1 MGSNLFLQSTN
12 IVRDLGRDINYITT
26 DNSRWVYRE
35 LVQGFAVGVHSFNIV
50 GSYGTGKSSFLWALE
65 QHLNKKHEF
74 FPNEFPIF
82 EHLDGFEF
90 FPLIGDYASLM
101 EAFAERL
108 GINDDAVT
116 SKEILRKFDEYY
128 ARLKRE
134 GKGVLV
140 VIDEFGKFL
149 EYASQNNPEKELYF
163 IQLFAEY
170 VNDPSKDILFITAL
184 HQNFNAYAV
193 ELSKHQQYEWDKVKG
208 RLKEITFNEPVEQL
222 LYLASERLQQLDLNR
237 PVEQQEELY
246 QVILQSKCI
255 QHTSLINRD
264 FVDSLLPFD
273 LLSAMV
279 LTRALQEYGQN
290 ERSLFSFIES
300 NDYLSIRDFDRTKS
314 PYYTLASVYDYLLHD
329 YYSYLTTRYNPHYNQ
344 WVDIREA
351 IERAEGILTEN
362 VEGAIRMIKS
372 IGLLNLF
379 ASGSGIIDFDFVKS
393 YARYALHIEKPEEI
407 ITALENNKIIL
418 YAGYARKYR
427 VFKGTDVDI
436 SVEIQEAEVPS
447 KVDVVSY
454 LHEYFNLYP
463 LQAKEYFYR
472 KGTPRFFLFK
482 LTDSPWVDMQEIE
495 GDGIINLIFSDTL
508 TEQELQEASKA
519 CREAVLFCYYKNTKA
534 IRELL
539 TLILKIEVARGKFYN
554 DKVAVKEFDDQIFHY
569 KQELNSC
576 VKDSLFRGD
585 LNLLWYYRGEKIV
598 LQGHKALNRQ
608 LTLIAEDVYPDT
620 PVFKNESVN
629 KSRLS
634 SQLSLARK
642 VFLKML
648 VNNPGLPDLGIEKF
662 PPEKS
667 IYRSL
672 LANTGIHREESGH
685 FRFSAPSEESA
696 FQGLWKYCLGF
707 IDYTK
712 SQRTKITVLIEQ
724 LKRRPW
730 GMKQGFIDIWV
741 PVFLYLNRDQFALF
755 DEYGYIAKIDA
766 EILDLIS
773 KRPANFEIKGFDISG
788 ARLELFNCYRAL
800 RDLEETDKADSTTF
814 IELIRPYLAIYRNLN
829 AYAKKTNR
837 ISKKAKNLR
846 EAIAKSTE
854 PEKTFFEDVPEALG
868 YSIDELVKHPEQVDP
883 YLEELDGCI
892 VEIQG
897 SYDELM
903 NRVENFV
910 LDEIVGEKLEYREY
924 SVKIRERYK
933 NLKEYLLQPKQKRFY
948 IQIKLDL
955 SDRNAWFEGF
965 ARVLMGQALNEMA
978 DQDEARFYEL
988 LRDAFHELDE
998 LNTLSHEDIDP
1009 DKEEVFSVEI
1019 STFQTGTQKK
1029 TLRLMNNSLNSE
1041 IEKEIKDKL
1050 SCDDHNLR
1058 IALLVKLLQ
1067 EELKNG

>member
-12 IVRDLGRDINYITT
+12 IVRDLDREINYITT

-35 LVQGFAVGVHSFNIV
+35 MVQNYAVGVHSFNIV

-65 QHLNKKHEF
+65 QHLNGKHDF
-74 FPNEFPIF
+74 FSNEFPIF
-82 EHLDGFEF
+82 GYLEGFEF

-101 EAFAERL
+101 EAFADKL
-108 GINDDAVT
+108 GINDENIT
-116 SKEILRKFDEYY
+116 SKEILRMLDKHYIQ
-128 ARLKRE
+128 LKE
-134 GKGVLV
+134 VNKGMLV
-140 VIDEFGKFL
+140 VVDEFGKFL

-170 VNDPSKDILFITAL
+170 VNDPSKDILFVTAL

-222 LYLASERLQQLDLNR
+222 LYLASERLQQLELNR
-237 PVEQQEELY
+237 EVEHFDELFR
-246 QVILQSKCI
+246 VIVESKCI
-255 QHTSLINRD
+255 QHTQLVNPEFAR
-264 FVDSLLPFD
+264 SLLPFD

-279 LTRALQEYGQN
+279 LTKALQEYGQN

-300 NDYLSIRDFDRTKS
+300 NDYLSIRDFDRGKS
-314 PYYTLASVYDYLLHD
+314 PYYTLGSVYDYLLHD
-329 YYSYLTTRYNPHYNQ
+329 YYSYLTTRYNPHFNQ
-344 WVDIREA
+344 WLDIRDA

-362 VEGAIRMIKS
+362 VEGAVRIIKA

-379 ASGSGIIDFDFVKS
+379 VPGSATIDFDFVKS
-393 YARYALHIEKPEEI
+393 YARYALNIGQPEEI
-407 ITALENNKIIL
+407 ITALENHKIIL

-427 VFKGTDVDI
+427 IFKGTDVDI
-436 SVEIQEAEVPS
+436 AAAIRDAEVPA

-454 LHEYFNLYP
+454 LNEYFDLYP
-463 LQAKEYFYR
+463 LQAKEYFYE
-472 KGTPRFFLFK
+472 KGTSRFFVFK
-482 LTDSPWVDMQEIE
+482 LTDAPWQDMQEME

-508 TEQELQEASKA
+508 TEAELQKVSADCK
-519 CREAVLFCYYKNTKA
+519 EAVLFCYYKNTKT

-539 TLILKIEVARGKFYN
+539 TLILKIEVAKGTYFN
-554 DKVAVKEFDDQIFHY
+554 DKVAVKEFEEQIFHY
-569 KQELNSC
+569 KQELNSY
-576 VKDSLFRGD
+576 VKDSLFRD
-585 LNLLWYYRGEKIV
+585 DPNLLWYYQGERV
-598 LQGHKALNRQ
+598 ALDGHKALNR
-608 LTLIAEDVYPDT
+608 LLSRIAVEVYPDT
-620 PVFKNESVN
+620 PVFRNESVN

-634 SQLSLARK
+634 SQMSLARK
-642 VFLKML
+642 VFLKMM
-648 VNNPGLPDLGIEKF
+648 VNNPGIADFGIEKF

-672 LANTGIHREESGH
+672 MSKPGIHIAEDGRY
-685 FRFSAPSEESA
+685 RFSASTEPT
-696 FQGLWKYCLGF
+696 FRGLWDYCLEF
-707 IDYTK
+707 IDYSK

-730 GMKQGFIDIWV
+730 GMKQGFIDLWI
-741 PVFLYLNRDQFALF
+741 PVFLYLNRDRFALF
-755 DEYGYIAKIDA
+755 DEYGYIARIDA

-773 KRPANFEIKGFDISG
+773 KRPSNFEIKGFDISG

-800 RDLEETDKADSTTF
+800 RDLDETDRADSGTF

-829 AYAKKTNR
+829 VYAKKTSR
-837 ISKKAKNLR
+837 ISKKAKALR

-854 PEKTFFEDVPEALG
+854 PEKTFFEDIPEALG
-868 YSIDELVKHPEQVDP
+868 YTIDGLVKHPEQVDP

-910 LDEIVGEKLEYREY
+910 LDEVVGEKLEYEVYRK
-924 SVKIRERYK
+924 KIQERYK
-933 NLKEYLLQPKQKRFY
+933 NLKEHLLQPKQKRFY
-948 IQIKLDL
+948 IQVKLDL

-965 ARVLMGQALNEMA
+965 ARVLMGHALNEMA

-988 LRDAFHELDE
+988 LKDAFHELDE
-998 LNTLSHEDIDP
+998 LNTLSREDIDP
-1009 DKEEVFSVEI
+1009 DKEEVFSVEV
-1019 STFQTGTQKK
+1019 SAFRTGTQKK
-1029 TLRLMNNSLNSE
+1029 TLRLMNNCLNSE
-1041 IEKEIKDKL
+1041 MEEEIKRRLPGNDR
-1050 SCDDHNLR
+1050 NLR

>member
-12 IVRDLGRDINYITT
+12 IVRDLGREMNYITT

-35 LVQGFAVGVHSFNIV
+35 MVQNYAVGVHSFNIV

-65 QHLNKKHEF
+65 RHLNRKHNF
-74 FPNEFPIF
+74 FSNEFSIF

-90 FPLIGDYASLM
+90 FPLVGDYASLM
-101 EAFAERL
+101 EAFADKL
-108 GINDDAVT
+108 GINSENIT
-116 SKEILRKFDEYY
+116 SKGILRALDEQY
-128 ARLKRE
+128 ARLKE
-134 GKGVLV
+134 ANKGLLV
-140 VIDEFGKFL
+140 VVDEFGKFL

-170 VNDPSKDILFITAL
+170 VNDPSKDILFVTAL

-222 LYLASERLQQLDLNR
+222 LYLASERLQQLELNR
-237 PVEQQEELY
+237 EVEHFDELFR
-246 QVILQSKCI
+246 VIVESKCI
-255 QHTSLINRD
+255 QHTQLVNPGFAR
-264 FVDSLLPFD
+264 SLLPFD

-279 LTRALQEYGQN
+279 LTKALQEYGQN

-300 NDYLSIRDFDRTKS
+300 NDYLSIRDFDAGKS
-314 PYYTLASVYDYLLHD
+314 PYYTLSSVYDYLLHD
-329 YYSYLTTRYNPHYNQ
+329 YYSYLTTRHNPHFNQ
-344 WVDIREA
+344 WLDIRDA

-362 VEGAIRMIKS
+362 VEGAVRIIKA

-379 ASGSGIIDFDFVKS
+379 VSGSATIDFDFVKS
-393 YARYALHIEKPEEI
+393 YARYALNIEQPEEI
-407 ITALENNKIIL
+407 ITALENHKIIL

-427 VFKGTDVDI
+427 IFKGTDIDI
-436 SVEIQEAEVPS
+436 PAAIREAEVPA

-454 LHEYFNLYP
+454 LNEYFDLYP
-463 LQAKEYFYR
+463 LQAKEYFYE
-472 KGTPRFFLFK
+472 KGTSRFFVFK
-482 LTDSPWVDMQEIE
+482 LTDSPWQDMQEME
-495 GDGIINLIFSDTL
+495 GDGVINLIFSDTL
-508 TEQELQEASKA
+508 TEAELQKVSAD

-539 TLILKIEVARGKFYN
+539 TLILKIEVARKTFFK
-554 DKVAVKEFDDQIFHY
+554 DKVAAKEFEEQIFHY
-569 KQELNSC
+569 KQELNSY
-576 VKDSLFRGD
+576 VKDSLFRND
-585 LNLLWYYRGEKIV
+585 PNLLWYYQGERVV
-598 LQGHKALNRQ
+598 LEGHKALNR
-608 LTLIAEDVYPDT
+608 LLSRIAVEVYPDT

-634 SQLSLARK
+634 SQMSLARK
-642 VFLKML
+642 VFLKMM
-648 VNNPGLPDLGIEKF
+648 VNNPGRSDFGIEKF

-672 LANTGIHREESGH
+672 LSKPGIHIAEDGRY
-685 FRFSAPSEESA
+685 RFSAPTEPT
-696 FQGLWKYCLGF
+696 FRGLWDYCLEF
-707 IDYTK
+707 IDYSK

-730 GMKQGFIDIWV
+730 GMKQGFIDLWI
-741 PVFLYLNRDQFALF
+741 PVFLYLNRDRFALF

-773 KRPANFEIKGFDISG
+773 KRPSNFEIKGFDISG
-788 ARLELFNCYRAL
+788 VRLELFNCYRAL
-800 RDLEETDKADSTTF
+800 RDLDETDRADSTTF
-814 IELIRPYLAIYRNLN
+814 IELIRPYLAIYRSLN
-829 AYAKKTNR
+829 TYARRTNR
-837 ISKKAKNLR
+837 ISKKAKGLR

-854 PEKTFFEDVPEALG
+854 PEKTFFEDIPEALG
-868 YSIDELVKHPEQVDP
+868 YTVDELVKHPEQVDP
-883 YLEELDGCI
+883 YLEELDSCI

-903 NRVENFV
+903 NRVESFV
-910 LDEIVGEKLEYREY
+910 LNEIVGEKLEYGEY
-924 SVKIRERYK
+924 RRKIQERYK
-933 NLKEYLLQPKQKRFY
+933 NLKEHLLQPKQKRFY

-955 SDRNAWFEGF
+955 SERNAWFEGF
-965 ARVLMGQALNEMA
+965 ARVLLGHALNEMA
-978 DQDEARFYEL
+978 DEDEAKFYEL
-988 LRDAFHELDE
+988 LKDAFHELDE
-998 LNTLSHEDIDP
+998 LNTLSREDINP
-1009 DKEEVFSVEI
+1009 DKEEVFSVEV
-1019 STFQTGTQKK
+1019 STFRTGTQKK

-1041 IEKEIKDKL
+1041 MEEEIKRRLPGGDR
-1050 SCDDHNLR
+1050 NLR

>member
-12 IVRDLGRDINYITT
+12 IVRDLDREINYITT

-35 LVQGFAVGVHSFNIV
+35 MVQNYAVGVHSFNIV

-65 QHLNKKHEF
+65 QHLNGKHDF
-74 FPNEFPIF
+74 FSNEFPIF
-82 EHLDGFEF
+82 GHLEGFEF

-101 EAFAERL
+101 EAFADKL
-108 GINDDAVT
+108 GINDENIT
-116 SKEILRKFDEYY
+116 SKEILRMLDKHYIQ
-128 ARLKRE
+128 LKE
-134 GKGVLV
+134 VNKGMLV
-140 VIDEFGKFL
+140 VVDEFGKFL

-170 VNDPSKDILFITAL
+170 VNDPSKDILFVTAL

-222 LYLASERLQQLDLNR
+222 LYLASERLQQLELNR
-237 PVEQQEELY
+237 EVEHFDELFR
-246 QVILQSKCI
+246 VIVESKCI
-255 QHTSLINRD
+255 QHTQLVNPEFAR
-264 FVDSLLPFD
+264 SLLPFD

-300 NDYLSIRDFDRTKS
+300 NDYLSIRDFDRGKS
-314 PYYTLASVYDYLLHD
+314 PYYTLGSVYDYLLHD
-329 YYSYLTTRYNPHYNQ
+329 YYSYLTTRYNPHFNQ
-344 WVDIREA
+344 WLDIRDA

-362 VEGAIRMIKS
+362 VEGAVRIIKA

-379 ASGSGIIDFDFVKS
+379 VPGSATIDFDFVKS
-393 YARYALHIEKPEEI
+393 YARYALNIGQPEEI
-407 ITALENNKIIL
+407 ITALENHKIIL

-427 VFKGTDVDI
+427 IFKGTDVDI
-436 SVEIQEAEVPS
+436 AAAIRDAEVPA

-454 LHEYFNLYP
+454 LNEYFDLYP
-463 LQAKEYFYR
+463 LQAKEYFYE
-472 KGTPRFFLFK
+472 KGTSRFFVFK
-482 LTDSPWVDMQEIE
+482 LTDAPWQDMQEME

-508 TEQELQEASKA
+508 TEAELQKVSADCK
-519 CREAVLFCYYKNTKA
+519 EAVLFCYYKNTKT

-539 TLILKIEVARGKFYN
+539 TLILKIEVAKGTYFN
-554 DKVAVKEFDDQIFHY
+554 DKVAVKEFEEQIFHY
-569 KQELNSC
+569 KQELNSY
-576 VKDSLFRGD
+576 VKDSLFRD
-585 LNLLWYYRGEKIV
+585 DPNLLWYYQGERV
-598 LQGHKALNRQ
+598 ALDGHKALNR
-608 LTLIAEDVYPDT
+608 LLSRIAVEVYPDT
-620 PVFKNESVN
+620 PVFRNESVN

-634 SQLSLARK
+634 SQMSLARK
-642 VFLKML
+642 VFLKMM
-648 VNNPGLPDLGIEKF
+648 VNNPGIADFGIEKF

-672 LANTGIHREESGH
+672 MSKPGIHIAEDGRY
-685 FRFSAPSEESA
+685 RFSASTEPT
-696 FQGLWKYCLGF
+696 FRGLWDYCLEF
-707 IDYTK
+707 IDYSK

-730 GMKQGFIDIWV
+730 GMKQGFIDLWI
-741 PVFLYLNRDQFALF
+741 PVFLYLNRDRFALF
-755 DEYGYIAKIDA
+755 DEYGYIARIDA

-773 KRPANFEIKGFDISG
+773 KRPSNFEIKGFDISG

-800 RDLEETDKADSTTF
+800 RDLDETDRADSGTF

-829 AYAKKTNR
+829 VYAKKTSR
-837 ISKKAKNLR
+837 ISKKAKALR

-854 PEKTFFEDVPEALG
+854 PEKTFFEDIPEALG
-868 YSIDELVKHPEQVDP
+868 YTIDSLVKHPEQVDP

-910 LDEIVGEKLEYREY
+910 LDEVVGEKLEYEVYRK
-924 SVKIRERYK
+924 KIQERYK
-933 NLKEYLLQPKQKRFY
+933 NLKEHLLQPKQKRFY
-948 IQIKLDL
+948 IQVKLDL

-965 ARVLMGQALNEMA
+965 ARVLMGHALNEMA

-988 LRDAFHELDE
+988 LKDAFHELDE
-998 LNTLSHEDIDP
+998 LNTLSREDIDP
-1009 DKEEVFSVEI
+1009 DKEEVFSVEV
-1019 STFQTGTQKK
+1019 SAFRTGTQKK
-1029 TLRLMNNSLNSE
+1029 TLRLMNNCLNSE
-1041 IEKEIKDKL
+1041 MEEEIKRRLPGNDR
-1050 SCDDHNLR
+1050 NLR

>member
-12 IVRDLGRDINYITT
+12 IVRDLDREINYITT

-35 LVQGFAVGVHSFNIV
+35 MVQNYAVGVHSFNIV

-65 QHLNKKHEF
+65 QHLNGKHDF
-74 FPNEFPIF
+74 FSNEFPIF
-82 EHLDGFEF
+82 GHLEGFEF

-101 EAFAERL
+101 EAFADKL
-108 GINDDAVT
+108 GINDENIT
-116 SKEILRKFDEYY
+116 SKEILRMLDKHYIQ
-128 ARLKRE
+128 LKE
-134 GKGVLV
+134 VNKGMLV
-140 VIDEFGKFL
+140 VVDEFGKFL

-170 VNDPSKDILFITAL
+170 VNDPSKGILFVTAL

-222 LYLASERLQQLDLNR
+222 LYLASERLQQLELNR
-237 PVEQQEELY
+237 EVEHFDELFR
-246 QVILQSKCI
+246 VIVESKCI
-255 QHTSLINRD
+255 QHTQLVNPEFAR
-264 FVDSLLPFD
+264 SLLPFD

-279 LTRALQEYGQN
+279 LTKALQEYGQN

-300 NDYLSIRDFDRTKS
+300 NDYLSIRDFDRGKS
-314 PYYTLASVYDYLLHD
+314 PYYTLGSVYDYLLHD
-329 YYSYLTTRYNPHYNQ
+329 YYSYLTTRYNPHFNQ
-344 WVDIREA
+344 WLDIRDA

-362 VEGAIRMIKS
+362 VEGAVRIIKA

-379 ASGSGIIDFDFVKS
+379 VPGSATIDFDFVKS
-393 YARYALHIEKPEEI
+393 YARYALNIGQPEEI
-407 ITALENNKIIL
+407 ITALENHKIIL

-427 VFKGTDVDI
+427 IFKGTDVDI
-436 SVEIQEAEVPS
+436 AAAIRDAEVPA

-454 LHEYFNLYP
+454 LNEYFDLYP
-463 LQAKEYFYR
+463 LQAKEYFYE
-472 KGTPRFFLFK
+472 KGTSRFFVFK
-482 LTDSPWVDMQEIE
+482 LTDAPWQDMQEME

-508 TEQELQEASKA
+508 TEAELQKVSADCK
-519 CREAVLFCYYKNTKA
+519 EAVLFCYYKNTKT

-539 TLILKIEVARGKFYN
+539 TLILKIEVAKGTYFN
-554 DKVAVKEFDDQIFHY
+554 DKVAVKEFEEQIFHY
-569 KQELNSC
+569 KQELNSY
-576 VKDSLFRGD
+576 VKDSLFRD
-585 LNLLWYYRGEKIV
+585 DPNLLWYYQGERV
-598 LQGHKALNRQ
+598 ALDGHKALNR
-608 LTLIAEDVYPDT
+608 LLSRIAVEVYPDT
-620 PVFKNESVN
+620 PVFRNESVN

-634 SQLSLARK
+634 SQMSLARK
-642 VFLKML
+642 VFLKMM
-648 VNNPGLPDLGIEKF
+648 VNNPGIADFGIEKF

-672 LANTGIHREESGH
+672 MSKPGIHIAEDGRY
-685 FRFSAPSEESA
+685 RFSASTEPT
-696 FQGLWKYCLGF
+696 FRGLWDYCLEF
-707 IDYTK
+707 IDYSK

-730 GMKQGFIDIWV
+730 GMKQGFIDLWI
-741 PVFLYLNRDQFALF
+741 PVFLYLNRDRFALF
-755 DEYGYIAKIDA
+755 DEYGYIARIDA

-773 KRPANFEIKGFDISG
+773 KRPSNFEIKGFDISG

-800 RDLEETDKADSTTF
+800 RDLDETDRADSGTF

-829 AYAKKTNR
+829 VYAKKTSR
-837 ISKKAKNLR
+837 ISKKAKALR

-854 PEKTFFEDVPEALG
+854 PEKTFFEDIPEALG
-868 YSIDELVKHPEQVDP
+868 YTIDGLVKHPEQVDP

-910 LDEIVGEKLEYREY
+910 LDEVVGEKLEYEVYRK
-924 SVKIRERYK
+924 KIQERYK
-933 NLKEYLLQPKQKRFY
+933 NLKEHLLQPKQKRFY
-948 IQIKLDL
+948 IQVKLDL

-965 ARVLMGQALNEMA
+965 ARVLMGHALNEMA

-988 LRDAFHELDE
+988 LKDAFHELDE
-998 LNTLSHEDIDP
+998 LNTLSREDIDP
-1009 DKEEVFSVEI
+1009 DKEEVFSVEV
-1019 STFQTGTQKK
+1019 SAFRTGTQKK
-1029 TLRLMNNSLNSE
+1029 TLRLMNNCLNSE
-1041 IEKEIKDKL
+1041 MEEEIKRRLPGNDR
-1050 SCDDHNLR
+1050 NLR

>member
-12 IVRDLGRDINYITT
+12 IVRDLDREINYITT

-35 LVQGFAVGVHSFNIV
+35 MVQNYAAGVHSFNIV

-65 QHLNKKHEF
+65 QHLNGKHDF
-74 FPNEFPIF
+74 FSNEFPIF
-82 EHLDGFEF
+82 GHLDGFEF

-101 EAFAERL
+101 EAFADKL
-108 GINDDAVT
+108 GINDENIT
-116 SKEILRKFDEYY
+116 SKEILRMLDKHYTQ
-128 ARLKRE
+128 LKE
-134 GKGVLV
+134 ANKGMLV
-140 VIDEFGKFL
+140 VVDEFGKFL

-170 VNDPSKDILFITAL
+170 VNDPSKDILFVTAL

-193 ELSKHQQYEWDKVKG
+193 ELSKHQQYEWNKVKG

-222 LYLASERLQQLDLNR
+222 LYLASERLQQLELNKE
-237 PVEQQEELY
+237 VEHFDELFR
-246 QVILQSKCI
+246 VIVESKCI
-255 QHTSLINRD
+255 QHTQLVNPEFAR
-264 FVDSLLPFD
+264 SLLPFD

-279 LTRALQEYGQN
+279 LTKALQEYGQN

-300 NDYLSIRDFDRTKS
+300 NDYLSIRDFDRGKS
-314 PYYTLASVYDYLLHD
+314 PYYTLGSVYDYLLHD
-329 YYSYLTTRYNPHYNQ
+329 YYSYLTTRHNPHFNQ
-344 WVDIREA
+344 WLDIRDA

-362 VEGAIRMIKS
+362 VEGAVRIIKA

-379 ASGSGIIDFDFVKS
+379 VPGSATIDFDFVKS
-393 YARYALHIEKPEEI
+393 YARYALNIGQPEEI
-407 ITALENNKIIL
+407 ITALENHKIIL

-427 VFKGTDVDI
+427 IFKGTDVDI
-436 SVEIQEAEVPS
+436 AAAIRDAEVPA

-454 LHEYFNLYP
+454 LNEYFDLYP
-463 LQAKEYFYR
+463 LQAKEYFYE
-472 KGTPRFFLFK
+472 KGTSRFFVFK
-482 LTDSPWVDMQEIE
+482 LTDAPWIDMQEIE

-508 TEQELQEASKA
+508 TEAELQKVSADCK
-519 CREAVLFCYYKNTKA
+519 EAVLFCYYKNTKT

-539 TLILKIEVARGKFYN
+539 TLILKIEVAKGTYFN
-554 DKVAVKEFDDQIFHY
+554 DKVAVKEFEEQIFYY
-569 KQELNSC
+569 KQELNSY
-576 VKDSLFRGD
+576 VKDSLFRND
-585 LNLLWYYRGEKIV
+585 PNLLWYYRGERVV
-598 LQGHKALNRQ
+598 LDGHKALNR
-608 LTLIAEDVYPDT
+608 LLSRIAVEVYPDT
-620 PVFKNESVN
+620 PVFRNESVN

-634 SQLSLARK
+634 SQMSLARK
-642 VFLKML
+642 VFLKMM
-648 VNNPGLPDLGIEKF
+648 VNNPGIADFGIEKF

-672 LANTGIHREESGH
+672 MSKPGIHIAEAGRY
-685 FRFSAPSEESA
+685 RFSAPTEPT
-696 FQGLWKYCLGF
+696 FLGLWEYGLEF
-707 IDYTK
+707 IDYSK

-730 GMKQGFIDIWV
+730 GMKQGFIDLWI
-741 PVFLYLNRDQFALF
+741 PVFLYLNRDRFALF
-755 DEYGYIAKIDA
+755 DEYGYIARIDA

-773 KRPANFEIKGFDISG
+773 KRPSNFEIKGFDISG

-800 RDLEETDKADSTTF
+800 RDLDETDRADSGTF

-829 AYAKKTNR
+829 VYAKKTNR
-837 ISKKAKNLR
+837 ISKKAKALR

-854 PEKTFFEDVPEALG
+854 PEKTFFEDIPEALG
-868 YSIDELVKHPEQVDP
+868 YTIDGLVKHPEQVDP

-910 LDEIVGEKLEYREY
+910 LDEVVGEKLEYEVYRK
-924 SVKIRERYK
+924 KIQERYR
-933 NLKEYLLQPKQKRFY
+933 NLKEHLLQPKQKRFY
-948 IQIKLDL
+948 IQVRLDL

-965 ARVLMGQALNEMA
+965 ARVLMGHALNEMA

-988 LRDAFHELDE
+988 LKDAFHELDE
-998 LNTLSHEDIDP
+998 LNTLSREDIDP
-1009 DKEEVFSVEI
+1009 DKEEVFSVEV
-1019 STFQTGTQKK
+1019 SAFRTGTQKK

-1041 IEKEIKDKL
+1041 IEEEIKRRLPGNDR
-1050 SCDDHNLR
+1050 NLR

>member
-12 IVRDLGRDINYITT
+12 IVRDLDREINYITT

-35 LVQGFAVGVHSFNIV
+35 MVQNYVVGVHSFNIV

-65 QHLNKKHEF
+65 QHLNGKHDF
-74 FPNEFPIF
+74 FSNEFPIF
-82 EHLDGFEF
+82 GHLDGFEF
-90 FPLIGDYASLM
+90 FPLVGDYASLM
-101 EAFAERL
+101 EAFADKL
-108 GINDDAVT
+108 GINDENIT
-116 SKEILRKFDEYY
+116 SKEILRMLDKHYIQ
-128 ARLKRE
+128 LKE
-134 GKGVLV
+134 VNKGMLV
-140 VIDEFGKFL
+140 VVDEFGKFL

-170 VNDPSKDILFITAL
+170 VNDPSKDILFVTAL

-193 ELSKHQQYEWDKVKG
+193 KLSKHQQYEWDKVKG

-222 LYLASERLQQLDLNR
+222 LYLASERLQQLELNR
-237 PVEQQEELY
+237 EVEHFDELFR
-246 QVILQSKCI
+246 VIVESKCI
-255 QHTSLINRD
+255 QHTQLVNPEFAR
-264 FVDSLLPFD
+264 SLLPFD

-279 LTRALQEYGQN
+279 LTKALQEYGQN

-300 NDYLSIRDFDRTKS
+300 NDYLSIRDFDRGKS
-314 PYYTLASVYDYLLHD
+314 PYYTLGSVYDYLLHD
-329 YYSYLTTRYNPHYNQ
+329 YYSYLTTRYNPHFNQ
-344 WVDIREA
+344 WLDIRDA

-362 VEGAIRMIKS
+362 VEGAVRIIKA

-379 ASGSGIIDFDFVKS
+379 VPGSATIDFDFVKS
-393 YARYALHIEKPEEI
+393 YARYALNIGQPEEI
-407 ITALENNKIIL
+407 ITALENHKIIL

-427 VFKGTDVDI
+427 IFKGTDVDI
-436 SVEIQEAEVPS
+436 AAAIRDAEVPA

-454 LHEYFNLYP
+454 LNEYFDLYP
-463 LQAKEYFYR
+463 LQAKEYFYE
-472 KGTPRFFLFK
+472 KGTSRFFVFK
-482 LTDSPWVDMQEIE
+482 LTDAPWVDMQEME

-508 TEQELQEASKA
+508 TEAELQKVSADCK
-519 CREAVLFCYYKNTKA
+519 EAVLFCYYKNTKT

-539 TLILKIEVARGKFYN
+539 TLILKIEVAKGTYFN
-554 DKVAVKEFDDQIFHY
+554 DKVAVKEFEEQIFHY
-569 KQELNSC
+569 KQELNSY
-576 VKDSLFRGD
+576 VKDSLFRD
-585 LNLLWYYRGEKIV
+585 DPNLRWYYQGERVV
-598 LQGHKALNRQ
+598 LDGHKALNR
-608 LTLIAEDVYPDT
+608 LLSRIAVEVYPDT
-620 PVFKNESVN
+620 PVFRNESVN

-634 SQLSLARK
+634 SQMSLARK
-642 VFLKML
+642 VFLKMM
-648 VNNPGLPDLGIEKF
+648 VNNPGIADFGIEKF

-672 LANTGIHREESGH
+672 MSKPGIHIAEDGRY
-685 FRFSAPSEESA
+685 RFSAPTEPT
-696 FQGLWKYCLGF
+696 FRGLWDYCLGF
-707 IDYTK
+707 IDYSK

-730 GMKQGFIDIWV
+730 GMKQGFIDLWI
-741 PVFLYLNRDQFALF
+741 PVFLYLNRDRFALF
-755 DEYGYIAKIDA
+755 DEYGYIARIDA

-773 KRPANFEIKGFDISG
+773 KRPSNFEIKGFDISG

-800 RDLEETDKADSTTF
+800 RDLDETDRADSGTF

-829 AYAKKTNR
+829 VYAKKTNR
-837 ISKKAKNLR
+837 ISKKAKALR

-854 PEKTFFEDVPEALG
+854 PEKTFFEDIPEALG
-868 YSIDELVKHPEQVDP
+868 YTIDGLVKHPEQVDP

-910 LDEIVGEKLEYREY
+910 LDEVVGEKLEYEVYRK
-924 SVKIRERYK
+924 KIQERYR
-933 NLKEYLLQPKQKRFY
+933 NLKEHLLQPKQKRFY
-948 IQIKLDL
+948 IQVKLDL

-965 ARVLMGQALNEMA
+965 ARVLMGHALNEMA

-988 LRDAFHELDE
+988 LKDAFHELDE
-998 LNTLSHEDIDP
+998 LNTLSREDIDP
-1009 DKEEVFSVEI
+1009 DKEEVFSVEV
-1019 STFQTGTQKK
+1019 SAFRTGTQKK
-1029 TLRLMNNSLNSE
+1029 TLRLMNNCLNSE
-1041 IEKEIKDKL
+1041 MEEEIKRRLPGNDR
-1050 SCDDHNLR
+1050 NLR

>member
-12 IVRDLGRDINYITT
+12 IVRDLDREINYITT

-35 LVQGFAVGVHSFNIV
+35 MVQNYAAGVHSFNIV

-65 QHLNKKHEF
+65 QHLNGKHDF
-74 FPNEFPIF
+74 FSNEFPIF
-82 EHLDGFEF
+82 GHLDGFEF

-101 EAFAERL
+101 EAFADKL
-108 GINDDAVT
+108 GINDENIT
-116 SKEILRKFDEYY
+116 SKEILRMLDKHYTQ
-128 ARLKRE
+128 LKE
-134 GKGVLV
+134 ANKGMLV
-140 VIDEFGKFL
+140 VVDEFGKFL

-170 VNDPSKDILFITAL
+170 VNDPSKDILFVTAL

-222 LYLASERLQQLDLNR
+222 LYLASERLQQLELNKE
-237 PVEQQEELY
+237 VEHFDELFR
-246 QVILQSKCI
+246 VIVESKCI
-255 QHTSLINRD
+255 QHTQLVNPEFAR
-264 FVDSLLPFD
+264 SLLPFD

-279 LTRALQEYGQN
+279 LTKALQEYGQN

-300 NDYLSIRDFDRTKS
+300 NDYLSIRDFDRGKS
-314 PYYTLASVYDYLLHD
+314 PYYTLGSVYDYLLHD
-329 YYSYLTTRYNPHYNQ
+329 YYSYLTTRHNPHFNQ
-344 WVDIREA
+344 WLDIRDA

-362 VEGAIRMIKS
+362 VEGAVRIIKA

-379 ASGSGIIDFDFVKS
+379 VPGSATIDFDFVKS
-393 YARYALHIEKPEEI
+393 YARYALNIGQPEEI
-407 ITALENNKIIL
+407 ITALENHKIIL

-427 VFKGTDVDI
+427 IFKGTDVDI
-436 SVEIQEAEVPS
+436 AAAIRDAEVPA

-454 LHEYFNLYP
+454 LNEYFDLYP
-463 LQAKEYFYR
+463 LQAKEYFYE
-472 KGTPRFFLFK
+472 KGTSRFFVFK
-482 LTDSPWVDMQEIE
+482 LTDAPWIDMQEIE

-508 TEQELQEASKA
+508 TEAELQKVSADCK
-519 CREAVLFCYYKNTKA
+519 EAVLFCYYKNTKT

-539 TLILKIEVARGKFYN
+539 TLILKIEVAKGAYFN
-554 DKVAVKEFDDQIFHY
+554 DKVAVKEFEEQIFYY
-569 KQELNSC
+569 KQELNSY
-576 VKDSLFRGD
+576 VKDSLFRND
-585 LNLLWYYRGEKIV
+585 PNLLWYYRGERVV
-598 LQGHKALNRQ
+598 LDGHKALNR
-608 LTLIAEDVYPDT
+608 LLSRIAVEVYPDT
-620 PVFKNESVN
+620 PVFRNESVN

-634 SQLSLARK
+634 SQMSLARK
-642 VFLKML
+642 VFLKMM
-648 VNNPGLPDLGIEKF
+648 VNNPGIADFGIEKF

-672 LANTGIHREESGH
+672 MSKPGIHIAEAGRY
-685 FRFSAPSEESA
+685 RFSAPTEPT
-696 FQGLWKYCLGF
+696 FWGLWEYGLEF
-707 IDYTK
+707 IDYSK
-712 SQRTKITVLIEQ
+712 LQRTKITVLIEQ

-730 GMKQGFIDIWV
+730 GMKQGFIDLWI
-741 PVFLYLNRDQFALF
+741 PVFLYLNRDRFALF
-755 DEYGYIAKIDA
+755 DEYGYIARIDA

-773 KRPANFEIKGFDISG
+773 KRPSNFEIKGFDISG

-800 RDLEETDKADSTTF
+800 RDLDETDRADSGTF

-829 AYAKKTNR
+829 VYAKKTNR
-837 ISKKAKNLR
+837 ISKKAKALR

-854 PEKTFFEDVPEALG
+854 PEKTFFEDIPEALG
-868 YSIDELVKHPEQVDP
+868 YTIDGLVKHPEQVDP

-910 LDEIVGEKLEYREY
+910 LDEVVGEKLEYEVYRK
-924 SVKIRERYK
+924 KIQERYR
-933 NLKEYLLQPKQKRFY
+933 NLKEHLLQPKQKRFY
-948 IQIKLDL
+948 IQVRLDL

-965 ARVLMGQALNEMA
+965 ARVLMGHALNEMA

-988 LRDAFHELDE
+988 LKDAFHELDE
-998 LNTLSHEDIDP
+998 LNTLSREDIDP
-1009 DKEEVFSVEI
+1009 DKEEVFSVEV
-1019 STFQTGTQKK
+1019 SAFRTGTQKK

-1041 IEKEIKDKL
+1041 IEEEIKRRLPGNDR
-1050 SCDDHNLR
+1050 NLR

>member
-12 IVRDLGRDINYITT
+12 IVRDLDREINYITT

-35 LVQGFAVGVHSFNIV
+35 MVQNYAVGVHSFNIV

-65 QHLNKKHEF
+65 QHLNGKHDF
-74 FPNEFPIF
+74 FSNEFPIF
-82 EHLDGFEF
+82 GHLDGFEF

-101 EAFAERL
+101 EAFADKL
-108 GINDDAVT
+108 GINDENIT
-116 SKEILRKFDEYY
+116 SKEILRMLDKHYTQ
-128 ARLKRE
+128 LKE
-134 GKGVLV
+134 ANKGMLV
-140 VIDEFGKFL
+140 VVDEFGKFL

-170 VNDPSKDILFITAL
+170 VNDPSKDILFVTAL

-208 RLKEITFNEPVEQL
+208 RLKEITFNEPEEQL
-222 LYLASERLQQLDLNR
+222 LYLASERLQQLELNR
-237 PVEQQEELY
+237 EVEHFDELFR
-246 QVILQSKCI
+246 VIVESKCI
-255 QHTSLINRD
+255 QHTQLVNPEFAR
-264 FVDSLLPFD
+264 SLLPFD

-279 LTRALQEYGQN
+279 LTKALQEYGQN

-300 NDYLSIRDFDRTKS
+300 NDYLSIRDFDRGKS
-314 PYYTLASVYDYLLHD
+314 PYYTLGSVYDYLLHD
-329 YYSYLTTRYNPHYNQ
+329 YYSYLTTRHNPHFNQ
-344 WVDIREA
+344 WLDIRDA

-362 VEGAIRMIKS
+362 VEGAVRIIKA

-379 ASGSGIIDFDFVKS
+379 VPGSATIDFDFVKS
-393 YARYALHIEKPEEI
+393 YARYALNIGQPEEI
-407 ITALENNKIIL
+407 ITALENHKIIL

-427 VFKGTDVDI
+427 IFKGTDVDI
-436 SVEIQEAEVPS
+436 AAAIRDAEVPA

-454 LHEYFNLYP
+454 LNEYFDLYP
-463 LQAKEYFYR
+463 LQAKEYFYE
-472 KGTPRFFLFK
+472 KGTSRFFVFK
-482 LTDSPWVDMQEIE
+482 LTDAPWQDMQEME

-508 TEQELQEASKA
+508 TEAELQKVSADCK
-519 CREAVLFCYYKNTKA
+519 EAVLFCYYKNTKT

-539 TLILKIEVARGKFYN
+539 TLILKIEVAKGTYFN
-554 DKVAVKEFDDQIFHY
+554 DKVAAKEFEEQIFHY
-569 KQELNSC
+569 KQELNNY
-576 VKDSLFRGD
+576 VKESLFRND
-585 LNLLWYYRGEKIV
+585 LNLRWYYQGERVV
-598 LQGHKALNRQ
+598 LDGHKALNR
-608 LTLIAEDVYPDT
+608 LLSRIAVEVYPDT
-620 PVFKNESVN
+620 PVFRNESVN

-634 SQLSLARK
+634 SQMSLARK
-642 VFLKML
+642 VFLKMM
-648 VNNPGLPDLGIEKF
+648 VNNPGIADFGIEKF

-672 LANTGIHREESGH
+672 MSKPGIHIAETGRY
-685 FRFSAPSEESA
+685 RFSAPTEPT
-696 FQGLWKYCLGF
+696 FRGLWDYCLEF
-707 IDYTK
+707 IDYSK

-730 GMKQGFIDIWV
+730 GMKQGFIDLWI
-741 PVFLYLNRDQFALF
+741 PVFLYLNRDWFALF
-755 DEYGYIAKIDA
+755 DEYGYIARIDA

-773 KRPANFEIKGFDISG
+773 KRPSNFEIKGFDISG

-800 RDLEETDKADSTTF
+800 RDLDETDRADSGTF

-829 AYAKKTNR
+829 VYAKKTNR
-837 ISKKAKNLR
+837 ISKKAKSLR

-854 PEKTFFEDVPEALG
+854 PEKTFFEDIPEALG
-868 YSIDELVKHPEQVDP
+868 YTIDGLVKHPEQVDP

-910 LDEIVGEKLEYREY
+910 LDEVVGEKLEYEVYRK
-924 SVKIRERYK
+924 KIQERYR
-933 NLKEYLLQPKQKRFY
+933 NLKEHLLQPKQKRFY
-948 IQIKLDL
+948 IQVKLEL

-965 ARVLMGQALNEMA
+965 ARVLMGHALNEMA

-988 LRDAFHELDE
+988 LKDAFHELDE
-998 LNTLSHEDIDP
+998 LNTLSREDIDP
-1009 DKEEVFSVEI
+1009 DKEEVFSVEV
-1019 STFQTGTQKK
+1019 SAFRTGTQKK

-1041 IEKEIKDKL
+1041 MEEEIKRRLPGNDR
-1050 SCDDHNLR
+1050 NLR

>member
-12 IVRDLGRDINYITT
+12 IVRDLDREINYITT

-35 LVQGFAVGVHSFNIV
+35 MVQNYAAGVHSFNIV

-65 QHLNKKHEF
+65 QHLNGKHDF
-74 FPNEFPIF
+74 FSNEFPIF
-82 EHLDGFEF
+82 GHLDGFEF

-101 EAFAERL
+101 EAFADKL
-108 GINDDAVT
+108 GINDENIT
-116 SKEILRKFDEYY
+116 SKEILRTLDKHYTQ
-128 ARLKRE
+128 LKE
-134 GKGVLV
+134 ANKGMLV
-140 VIDEFGKFL
+140 VVDEFGKFL

-170 VNDPSKDILFITAL
+170 VNDPSKDILFVTAL

-222 LYLASERLQQLDLNR
+222 LYLASERLQQLELNKE
-237 PVEQQEELY
+237 VEHFDELFR
-246 QVILQSKCI
+246 VIVESKCI
-255 QHTSLINRD
+255 QHTQLVNPEFAR
-264 FVDSLLPFD
+264 SLLPFD

-279 LTRALQEYGQN
+279 LTKALQEYGQN

-300 NDYLSIRDFDRTKS
+300 NDYLSIRDFDRGKS
-314 PYYTLASVYDYLLHD
+314 PYYTLGSVYDYLLHD
-329 YYSYLTTRYNPHYNQ
+329 YYSYLTTRHNPHFNQ
-344 WVDIREA
+344 WLDIRDA

-362 VEGAIRMIKS
+362 VEGAVRIIKA

-379 ASGSGIIDFDFVKS
+379 VPGSATIDFDFVKS
-393 YARYALHIEKPEEI
+393 YARYALNIGQPEEI
-407 ITALENNKIIL
+407 ITALENHKIIL

-427 VFKGTDVDI
+427 IFKGTDVDI
-436 SVEIQEAEVPS
+436 AAAIRDAEVPA

-454 LHEYFNLYP
+454 LNEYFDLYP
-463 LQAKEYFYR
+463 LQAKEYFYE
-472 KGTPRFFLFK
+472 KGTSRFFVFK
-482 LTDSPWVDMQEIE
+482 LTDAPWIDMQEIE

-508 TEQELQEASKA
+508 TEAELQKVSADCK
-519 CREAVLFCYYKNTKA
+519 EAVLFCYYKNTKT

-539 TLILKIEVARGKFYN
+539 TLILKIEVAKGAYFN
-554 DKVAVKEFDDQIFHY
+554 DKVAVKEFEEQIFYY
-569 KQELNSC
+569 KQELNSY
-576 VKDSLFRGD
+576 VKDSLFRND
-585 LNLLWYYRGEKIV
+585 PNLLWYYRGERVV
-598 LQGHKALNRQ
+598 LDGHKALNR
-608 LTLIAEDVYPDT
+608 LLSRIAVEVYPDT
-620 PVFKNESVN
+620 PVFRNESVN

-634 SQLSLARK
+634 SQMSLARK
-642 VFLKML
+642 VFLKMM
-648 VNNPGLPDLGIEKF
+648 VNNPGIADFGIEKF

-672 LANTGIHREESGH
+672 MSKPGIHIAEAGRY
-685 FRFSAPSEESA
+685 RFSAPTEPT
-696 FQGLWKYCLGF
+696 FWGLWEYGLEF
-707 IDYTK
+707 IDYSK
-712 SQRTKITVLIEQ
+712 LQRTKITVLIEQ

-730 GMKQGFIDIWV
+730 GMKQGFIDLWI
-741 PVFLYLNRDQFALF
+741 PVFLYLNRDRFALF
-755 DEYGYIAKIDA
+755 DEYGYIARIDA

-773 KRPANFEIKGFDISG
+773 KRPSNFEIKGFDISG

-800 RDLEETDKADSTTF
+800 RDLDETDRADSGTF

-829 AYAKKTNR
+829 VYAKKTNR
-837 ISKKAKNLR
+837 ISKKAKALR

-854 PEKTFFEDVPEALG
+854 PEKTFFEDIPEALG
-868 YSIDELVKHPEQVDP
+868 YTIDGLVKHPEQVDP

-910 LDEIVGEKLEYREY
+910 LDEVVGEKLEYEVYRK
-924 SVKIRERYK
+924 KIQERYR
-933 NLKEYLLQPKQKRFY
+933 NLKEHLLQPKQKRFY
-948 IQIKLDL
+948 IQVRLDL

-965 ARVLMGQALNEMA
+965 ARVLMGHALNEMA

-988 LRDAFHELDE
+988 LKDAFHELDE
-998 LNTLSHEDIDP
+998 LNTLSREDIDP
-1009 DKEEVFSVEI
+1009 DKEEVFSVEV
-1019 STFQTGTQKK
+1019 SAFRTGTQKK

-1041 IEKEIKDKL
+1041 IEEEIKRRLPGNDR
-1050 SCDDHNLR
+1050 NLR

>member
-12 IVRDLGRDINYITT
+12 IVRDLDREINYITT

-35 LVQGFAVGVHSFNIV
+35 MVQNYAVGVHSFNIV
-50 GSYGTGKSSFLWALE
+50 GSYSTGKSSFLWALE
-65 QHLNKKHEF
+65 QHLNGKHDF
-74 FPNEFPIF
+74 FSNEFPIF
-82 EHLDGFEF
+82 GHLEGFEF

-101 EAFAERL
+101 EAFADKL
-108 GINDDAVT
+108 GINDENIT
-116 SKEILRKFDEYY
+116 SKEILRMLDKHYIQ
-128 ARLKRE
+128 LKE
-134 GKGVLV
+134 VNKGMLV
-140 VIDEFGKFL
+140 VVDEFGKFL

-170 VNDPSKDILFITAL
+170 VNDPSKDILFVTAL

-222 LYLASERLQQLDLNR
+222 LYLASERLQQLELNR
-237 PVEQQEELY
+237 EVEHFDELFR
-246 QVILQSKCI
+246 VIVESKCI
-255 QHTSLINRD
+255 QHTQLVNPEFAR
-264 FVDSLLPFD
+264 SLLPFD

-279 LTRALQEYGQN
+279 LTKALQEYGQN

-300 NDYLSIRDFDRTKS
+300 NDYLSIRDFDRGKS
-314 PYYTLASVYDYLLHD
+314 PYYTLGSVYDYLLHD
-329 YYSYLTTRYNPHYNQ
+329 YYSYLTTRYNPHFNQ
-344 WVDIREA
+344 WLDIRDA

-362 VEGAIRMIKS
+362 VEGAVRIIKA

-379 ASGSGIIDFDFVKS
+379 VPGSATIDFDFVKS
-393 YARYALHIEKPEEI
+393 YARYALNIGQPEEI
-407 ITALENNKIIL
+407 ITALENHKIIL

-427 VFKGTDVDI
+427 IFKGTDVDI
-436 SVEIQEAEVPS
+436 AAAIRDAEVPA

-454 LHEYFNLYP
+454 LNEYFDLYP
-463 LQAKEYFYR
+463 LQAKEYFYE
-472 KGTPRFFLFK
+472 KGTSRFFVFK
-482 LTDSPWVDMQEIE
+482 LTDAPWIDMQEME

-508 TEQELQEASKA
+508 TEAELQKVSADCK
-519 CREAVLFCYYKNTKA
+519 EAVLFCYYKNTKT

-539 TLILKIEVARGKFYN
+539 TLILKIEVAKGTYFN
-554 DKVAVKEFDDQIFHY
+554 DKVAVKEFEEQIFHY
-569 KQELNSC
+569 KQELNSY
-576 VKDSLFRGD
+576 VKDSLFRD
-585 LNLLWYYRGEKIV
+585 DPNLRWYYQGERVV
-598 LQGHKALNRQ
+598 LDGHKALNR
-608 LTLIAEDVYPDT
+608 LLSRIAVEVYPDT
-620 PVFKNESVN
+620 PVFRNESVN

-634 SQLSLARK
+634 SQMSLARK
-642 VFLKML
+642 VFLKMM
-648 VNNPGLPDLGIEKF
+648 VNNPGIADFGIEKF

-672 LANTGIHREESGH
+672 MSKPGIHIAEAGRY
-685 FRFSAPSEESA
+685 RFSAPTEPT
-696 FQGLWKYCLGF
+696 FRGLWDYCLEF
-707 IDYTK
+707 IDYSK

-730 GMKQGFIDIWV
+730 GMKQGFIDLWI
-741 PVFLYLNRDQFALF
+741 PVFLYLNRDRFALF
-755 DEYGYIAKIDA
+755 DEYGYIARIDA

-773 KRPANFEIKGFDISG
+773 KRPSNFEIKGFDISG

-800 RDLEETDKADSTTF
+800 RDLDETDRADSGTF

-829 AYAKKTNR
+829 VYAKKTNR
-837 ISKKAKNLR
+837 ISKKAKALR

-854 PEKTFFEDVPEALG
+854 PEKTFFEDIPEALG
-868 YSIDELVKHPEQVDP
+868 YTIDGLVKHPEQVDP

-910 LDEIVGEKLEYREY
+910 LDEVVGEKLEYEVYRK
-924 SVKIRERYK
+924 KIQERYR
-933 NLKEYLLQPKQKRFY
+933 NLKEHLLQPKQKRFY
-948 IQIKLDL
+948 IQVKLDL

-965 ARVLMGQALNEMA
+965 ARVLMGHALNEMA

-988 LRDAFHELDE
+988 LKDAFHELDE
-998 LNTLSHEDIDP
+998 LNTLSWEDIDP
-1009 DKEEVFSVEI
+1009 DKEEVFSVEV
-1019 STFQTGTQKK
+1019 SAFRTGTQKK

-1041 IEKEIKDKL
+1041 MEEEIKRRLPGNDR
-1050 SCDDHNLR
+1050 NLR

>member
-12 IVRDLGRDINYITT
+12 IVRDLDREINYITT

-35 LVQGFAVGVHSFNIV
+35 MVQNYAAGVHSFNIV

-65 QHLNKKHEF
+65 QHLNGKHDF
-74 FPNEFPIF
+74 FSNEFPIF
-82 EHLDGFEF
+82 GHLDGFEF

-101 EAFAERL
+101 EAFADKL
-108 GINDDAVT
+108 GINDENIT
-116 SKEILRKFDEYY
+116 SKEILRMLDKHYTQ
-128 ARLKRE
+128 LKE
-134 GKGVLV
+134 ANKGMLV
-140 VIDEFGKFL
+140 VVDEFGKFL

-170 VNDPSKDILFITAL
+170 VNDPSKDILFVTAL

-222 LYLASERLQQLDLNR
+222 LYLASERLQQLELNKE
-237 PVEQQEELY
+237 VEHFDELFR
-246 QVILQSKCI
+246 VIVESKCI
-255 QHTSLINRD
+255 QHTQLVNPEFAR
-264 FVDSLLPFD
+264 SLLPFD

-279 LTRALQEYGQN
+279 LTKALQEYGQN

-300 NDYLSIRDFDRTKS
+300 NDYLSIRDFDRGKS
-314 PYYTLASVYDYLLHD
+314 PYYTLGSVYDYLLHD
-329 YYSYLTTRYNPHYNQ
+329 YYSYLTTRHNPHFNQ
-344 WVDIREA
+344 WLDIRDA

-362 VEGAIRMIKS
+362 VEGAVRIIKA

-379 ASGSGIIDFDFVKS
+379 VPGSATIDFDFVKS
-393 YARYALHIEKPEEI
+393 YARYALNIGQPEEI
-407 ITALENNKIIL
+407 ITALENHKIIL

-427 VFKGTDVDI
+427 IFKGTDVDI
-436 SVEIQEAEVPS
+436 AAAIRDAEVPA

-454 LHEYFNLYP
+454 LNEYFDLYP
-463 LQAKEYFYR
+463 LQAKEYFYE
-472 KGTPRFFLFK
+472 KGTSRFFVFK
-482 LTDSPWVDMQEIE
+482 LTDAPWIDMQEIE

-508 TEQELQEASKA
+508 TEAELQKVSADCK
-519 CREAVLFCYYKNTKA
+519 EAVLFCYYKNTKT

-539 TLILKIEVARGKFYN
+539 TLILKIEVAKGTYFN
-554 DKVAVKEFDDQIFHY
+554 DKVAVKEFEEQIFYY
-569 KQELNSC
+569 KQELNSY
-576 VKDSLFRGD
+576 VKDSLFRND
-585 LNLLWYYRGEKIV
+585 PNLLWYYRGERVV
-598 LQGHKALNRQ
+598 LDGHKALNR
-608 LTLIAEDVYPDT
+608 LLSRIAVEVYPDT
-620 PVFKNESVN
+620 PVFRNESVN

-634 SQLSLARK
+634 SQMSLARK
-642 VFLKML
+642 VFLKMM
-648 VNNPGLPDLGIEKF
+648 VNNPGIADFGIEKF

-672 LANTGIHREESGH
+672 MSKPGIHIAEAGRY
-685 FRFSAPSEESA
+685 RFSAPTEPT
-696 FQGLWKYCLGF
+696 FWGLWEYGLEF
-707 IDYTK
+707 IDYSK

-730 GMKQGFIDIWV
+730 GMKQGFIDLWI
-741 PVFLYLNRDQFALF
+741 PVFLYLNRDRFALF
-755 DEYGYIAKIDA
+755 DEYGYIARIDA

-773 KRPANFEIKGFDISG
+773 KRPSNFEIKGFDISG

-800 RDLEETDKADSTTF
+800 RDLDETDRADSGTF

-829 AYAKKTNR
+829 VYAKKTNR
-837 ISKKAKNLR
+837 ISKKAKALR

-854 PEKTFFEDVPEALG
+854 PEKTFFEDIPEALG
-868 YSIDELVKHPEQVDP
+868 YTIDGLVKHPEQVDP

-910 LDEIVGEKLEYREY
+910 LDEVVGEKLEYEVYRK
-924 SVKIRERYK
+924 KIQERYR
-933 NLKEYLLQPKQKRFY
+933 NLKEHLLQPKQKRFY
-948 IQIKLDL
+948 IQVRLDL

-965 ARVLMGQALNEMA
+965 ARVLMGHALNEMA

-988 LRDAFHELDE
+988 LKDAFHELDE
-998 LNTLSHEDIDP
+998 LNTLSREDIDP
-1009 DKEEVFSVEI
+1009 DKEEGFSVEV
-1019 STFQTGTQKK
+1019 SAFRTGTQKK

-1041 IEKEIKDKL
+1041 IEEEIKRRLPGNDR
-1050 SCDDHNLR
+1050 NLR

>member
-12 IVRDLGRDINYITT
+12 IVRDLDREINYITT

-35 LVQGFAVGVHSFNIV
+35 MVQNYAAGVHSFNIV

-65 QHLNKKHEF
+65 QHLNGKHDF
-74 FPNEFPIF
+74 FSNEFPIF
-82 EHLDGFEF
+82 GHLDGFEF

-101 EAFAERL
+101 EAFADKL
-108 GINDDAVT
+108 GINDENIT
-116 SKEILRKFDEYY
+116 SKEILRTLDKHYTQ
-128 ARLKRE
+128 LKE
-134 GKGVLV
+134 ANKGMLV
-140 VIDEFGKFL
+140 VVDEFGKFL

-170 VNDPSKDILFITAL
+170 VNDPSKDILFVTAL

-222 LYLASERLQQLDLNR
+222 LYLASERLQQLELNKE
-237 PVEQQEELY
+237 VEHFDELFR
-246 QVILQSKCI
+246 VIVESKCI
-255 QHTSLINRD
+255 QHTQLVNPEFAR
-264 FVDSLLPFD
+264 SLLPFD

-279 LTRALQEYGQN
+279 LTKALQEYGQN

-300 NDYLSIRDFDRTKS
+300 NDYLSIRDFDRGKS
-314 PYYTLASVYDYLLHD
+314 PYYTLGSVYDYLLHD
-329 YYSYLTTRYNPHYNQ
+329 YYSYLTTRHNPHFNQ
-344 WVDIREA
+344 WLDIRDA

-362 VEGAIRMIKS
+362 VEGAVRIIKA

-379 ASGSGIIDFDFVKS
+379 VPGSATIDFDFVKS
-393 YARYALHIEKPEEI
+393 YARYALNIGQPEEI
-407 ITALENNKIIL
+407 ITALENHKIIL

-427 VFKGTDVDI
+427 IFKGTDVDI
-436 SVEIQEAEVPS
+436 AAAIRDAEVPA

-454 LHEYFNLYP
+454 LNEYFDLYP
-463 LQAKEYFYR
+463 LQAKEYFYE
-472 KGTPRFFLFK
+472 KGTSRFFVFK
-482 LTDSPWVDMQEIE
+482 LTDAPWIDMQEIE

-508 TEQELQEASKA
+508 TEAELQKVSADCK
-519 CREAVLFCYYKNTKA
+519 EAVLFCYYKNTKT

-539 TLILKIEVARGKFYN
+539 TLILKIEVAKGTYFN
-554 DKVAVKEFDDQIFHY
+554 DKVAVKEFEEQIFYY
-569 KQELNSC
+569 KQELNSY
-576 VKDSLFRGD
+576 VKDSLFRND
-585 LNLLWYYRGEKIV
+585 PNLLWYYRGERVV
-598 LQGHKALNRQ
+598 LDGHKALNR
-608 LTLIAEDVYPDT
+608 LLSRIAVEVYPDT
-620 PVFKNESVN
+620 PVFRNESVN

-634 SQLSLARK
+634 SQMSLARK
-642 VFLKML
+642 VFLKMM
-648 VNNPGLPDLGIEKF
+648 VNNPGIADFGIEKF

-672 LANTGIHREESGH
+672 MSKPGIHIAEAGRY
-685 FRFSAPSEESA
+685 RFSAPTEPT
-696 FQGLWKYCLGF
+696 FWGLWEYGLEF
-707 IDYTK
+707 IDYSK

-730 GMKQGFIDIWV
+730 GMKQGFIDLWI
-741 PVFLYLNRDQFALF
+741 PVFLYLNRDRFALF
-755 DEYGYIAKIDA
+755 DEYGYIARIDA

-773 KRPANFEIKGFDISG
+773 KRPSNFEIKGFDISG

-800 RDLEETDKADSTTF
+800 RDLDETDRADSGTF

-829 AYAKKTNR
+829 VYAKKTNR
-837 ISKKAKNLR
+837 ISKKAKALR

-854 PEKTFFEDVPEALG
+854 PEKTFFEDIPEALG
-868 YSIDELVKHPEQVDP
+868 YTIDGLVKHPEQVDP

-910 LDEIVGEKLEYREY
+910 LDEVVGEKLEYEVYRK
-924 SVKIRERYK
+924 KIQERYR
-933 NLKEYLLQPKQKRFY
+933 NLKEHLLQPKQKRFY
-948 IQIKLDL
+948 IQVRLDL

-965 ARVLMGQALNEMA
+965 ARVLMGHALNEMA

-988 LRDAFHELDE
+988 LKDAFHELDE
-998 LNTLSHEDIDP
+998 LNTLSREDIDP
-1009 DKEEVFSVEI
+1009 DKEEVFSVEV
-1019 STFQTGTQKK
+1019 SAFRTGTQKK

-1041 IEKEIKDKL
+1041 IEEEIKRRLPGNDR
-1050 SCDDHNLR
+1050 NLR

>member
-12 IVRDLGRDINYITT
+12 IVRDLDREINYITT

-35 LVQGFAVGVHSFNIV
+35 MVQNYAAGVHSFNIV

-65 QHLNKKHEF
+65 QHLNGKHDF
-74 FPNEFPIF
+74 FSNEFPIF
-82 EHLDGFEF
+82 GHLDGFEF

-101 EAFAERL
+101 EAFADKL
-108 GINDDAVT
+108 GINDENIT
-116 SKEILRKFDEYY
+116 SKEILRMLDKHYTQ
-128 ARLKRE
+128 LKE
-134 GKGVLV
+134 ANKGMLV
-140 VIDEFGKFL
+140 VVDEFGKFL

-170 VNDPSKDILFITAL
+170 VNDPSKDILFVTAL

-222 LYLASERLQQLDLNR
+222 LYLASERLQQLELNKE
-237 PVEQQEELY
+237 VEHFDELFR
-246 QVILQSKCI
+246 VIVESKCI
-255 QHTSLINRD
+255 QHTQLVNPEFAR
-264 FVDSLLPFD
+264 SLLPFD

-279 LTRALQEYGQN
+279 LTKALQEYGQN

-300 NDYLSIRDFDRTKS
+300 NDYLSIRDFDRGKS
-314 PYYTLASVYDYLLHD
+314 PYYTLGSVYDYLLHD
-329 YYSYLTTRYNPHYNQ
+329 YYSYLTTRHNPHFNQ
-344 WVDIREA
+344 WLDIRDA

-362 VEGAIRMIKS
+362 VEGAVRIIKA

-379 ASGSGIIDFDFVKS
+379 VPGSATIDFDFVKS
-393 YARYALHIEKPEEI
+393 YARYALNIGQPEEI
-407 ITALENNKIIL
+407 ITALENHKIIL

-427 VFKGTDVDI
+427 IFKGTDVDI
-436 SVEIQEAEVPS
+436 AAAIRDAEVPA

-454 LHEYFNLYP
+454 LNEYFDLYP
-463 LQAKEYFYR
+463 LQAKEYFYE
-472 KGTPRFFLFK
+472 KGTSRFFVFK
-482 LTDSPWVDMQEIE
+482 LTDAPWIDMQEIE

-508 TEQELQEASKA
+508 TEAELQKVSADCK
-519 CREAVLFCYYKNTKA
+519 EAVLFCYYKNTKT

-539 TLILKIEVARGKFYN
+539 TLILKIEVAKGTYFN
-554 DKVAVKEFDDQIFHY
+554 DKVAVKEFEEQIFYY
-569 KQELNSC
+569 KQELNSY
-576 VKDSLFRGD
+576 VKDSLFRND
-585 LNLLWYYRGEKIV
+585 PNLLWYYRGERVV
-598 LQGHKALNRQ
+598 LDGHKALNR
-608 LTLIAEDVYPDT
+608 LLSRIAVEVYPDT
-620 PVFKNESVN
+620 PVFRNESVN

-634 SQLSLARK
+634 SQMSLARK
-642 VFLKML
+642 VFLKMM
-648 VNNPGLPDLGIEKF
+648 VNNPGIADFGIEKF

-672 LANTGIHREESGH
+672 MSKPGIHIAEAGRY
-685 FRFSAPSEESA
+685 RFSAPTEPT
-696 FQGLWKYCLGF
+696 FWGLWEYGLEF
-707 IDYTK
+707 IDYSK

-730 GMKQGFIDIWV
+730 GMKQGFIDLWI
-741 PVFLYLNRDQFALF
+741 PVFLYLNRDRFALF
-755 DEYGYIAKIDA
+755 DEYGYIARIDA

-773 KRPANFEIKGFDISG
+773 KRPSNFEIKGFDISG

-800 RDLEETDKADSTTF
+800 RDLDETDRADSGTF

-829 AYAKKTNR
+829 VYAKKTNR
-837 ISKKAKNLR
+837 ISKKAKALR

-854 PEKTFFEDVPEALG
+854 PEKTFFEDIPEALG
-868 YSIDELVKHPEQVDP
+868 YTIDGLVKHPEQVDP

-910 LDEIVGEKLEYREY
+910 LDEVVGEKLEYEVYRK
-924 SVKIRERYK
+924 KIQERYR
-933 NLKEYLLQPKQKRFY
+933 NLKEHLLQPKQKRFY
-948 IQIKLDL
+948 IQVRLDL

-965 ARVLMGQALNEMA
+965 ARVLMGHALNEMA

-988 LRDAFHELDE
+988 LKDAFHELDE
-998 LNTLSHEDIDP
+998 LNTLSREDIDP
-1009 DKEEVFSVEI
+1009 DKEEVFSVEV
-1019 STFQTGTQKK
+1019 SAFRTGTQKK
-1029 TLRLMNNSLNSE
+1029 TLRLMNNSLNSK
-1041 IEKEIKDKL
+1041 IEEEIKRRLPGNDR
-1050 SCDDHNLR
+1050 NLR

>member
-12 IVRDLGRDINYITT
+12 IVRDLDREINYITT

-35 LVQGFAVGVHSFNIV
+35 MVQNYAAGVHSFNIV

-65 QHLNKKHEF
+65 QHLNGKHDF
-74 FPNEFPIF
+74 FSNEFPIF
-82 EHLDGFEF
+82 GHLDGFEF

-101 EAFAERL
+101 EAFADKL
-108 GINDDAVT
+108 GINDENIT
-116 SKEILRKFDEYY
+116 SKEILRMLDKHYTQ
-128 ARLKRE
+128 LKE
-134 GKGVLV
+134 ANKGMLV
-140 VIDEFGKFL
+140 VVDEFGKFL

-170 VNDPSKDILFITAL
+170 VNDPSKDILFVTAL

-222 LYLASERLQQLDLNR
+222 LYLASERLQQLELNKE
-237 PVEQQEELY
+237 VEHFDELFR
-246 QVILQSKCI
+246 VIVESKCI
-255 QHTSLINRD
+255 QHTQLVNPEFAR
-264 FVDSLLPFD
+264 SLLPFD

-279 LTRALQEYGQN
+279 LTKALQEYGQN

-300 NDYLSIRDFDRTKS
+300 NDYLSIRDFDRGKS
-314 PYYTLASVYDYLLHD
+314 PYYTLGSVYDYLLHD
-329 YYSYLTTRYNPHYNQ
+329 YYSYLTTRHNPHFNQ
-344 WVDIREA
+344 WLDIRDA

-362 VEGAIRMIKS
+362 VEGAVRIIKA

-379 ASGSGIIDFDFVKS
+379 VPGSATIDFDFVKS
-393 YARYALHIEKPEEI
+393 YARYALNIGQPEEI
-407 ITALENNKIIL
+407 ITALENHKIIL

-427 VFKGTDVDI
+427 IFKGTDVDI
-436 SVEIQEAEVPS
+436 AAAIRDAEVPA

-454 LHEYFNLYP
+454 LNEYFDLYP
-463 LQAKEYFYR
+463 LQAKEYFYE
-472 KGTPRFFLFK
+472 KGTSRFFVFK
-482 LTDSPWVDMQEIE
+482 LTDAPWIDMQEIE

-508 TEQELQEASKA
+508 TEAELQKVSADCK
-519 CREAVLFCYYKNTKA
+519 EAVLFCYYKNTKT

-539 TLILKIEVARGKFYN
+539 TLILKIEVAKGTYFN
-554 DKVAVKEFDDQIFHY
+554 DKVAVKEFEEQIFYY
-569 KQELNSC
+569 KQELNSY
-576 VKDSLFRGD
+576 VKDSLFRND
-585 LNLLWYYRGEKIV
+585 PNLLWYYRGERVV
-598 LQGHKALNRQ
+598 LDGHKALNR
-608 LTLIAEDVYPDT
+608 LLSRIAVEVYPDT
-620 PVFKNESVN
+620 PVFRNESVN

-634 SQLSLARK
+634 SQMSLARK
-642 VFLKML
+642 VFLKMM
-648 VNNPGLPDLGIEKF
+648 VNNPGIADFGIEKF

-672 LANTGIHREESGH
+672 MSKPGIHIAEAGRY
-685 FRFSAPSEESA
+685 RFSAPTEPT
-696 FQGLWKYCLGF
+696 FWGLWEYGLEF
-707 IDYTK
+707 IDYSK

-730 GMKQGFIDIWV
+730 GMKQGFIDLWI
-741 PVFLYLNRDQFALF
+741 PVFLYLNRDRFALF
-755 DEYGYIAKIDA
+755 DEYGYIARIDA

-773 KRPANFEIKGFDISG
+773 KRPSNFEIKGFDISG

-800 RDLEETDKADSTTF
+800 RDLDETDRADSGTF

-829 AYAKKTNR
+829 VYAKKTNR
-837 ISKKAKNLR
+837 ISKKAKALR

-854 PEKTFFEDVPEALG
+854 PEKTFFEDIPEALG
-868 YSIDELVKHPEQVDP
+868 YTIDGLVKHPEQVDP

-910 LDEIVGEKLEYREY
+910 LDEVVGEKLEYEVYRK
-924 SVKIRERYK
+924 KIQERYR
-933 NLKEYLLQPKQKRFY
+933 NLKEHLLQPKQKRFY
-948 IQIKLDL
+948 IQVRLDL

-965 ARVLMGQALNEMA
+965 ARVLMGHALNEMA

-988 LRDAFHELDE
+988 LKDAFHELDE
-998 LNTLSHEDIDP
+998 LNTLSREDIDP
-1009 DKEEVFSVEI
+1009 DKEEVFSVEV
-1019 STFQTGTQKK
+1019 SAFRTGTQKK

-1041 IEKEIKDKL
+1041 IEEEIKRRL
-1050 SCDDHNLR
+1050 SGNDRNLR

>member
-12 IVRDLGRDINYITT
+12 IVRDLDREINYITT

-35 LVQGFAVGVHSFNIV
+35 MVQNYAAGVHSFNIV

-65 QHLNKKHEF
+65 QHLNGKHDF
-74 FPNEFPIF
+74 FSNEFPIF
-82 EHLDGFEF
+82 GHLDGFEF

-101 EAFAERL
+101 EAFADKL
-108 GINDDAVT
+108 GINDENIT
-116 SKEILRKFDEYY
+116 SKEILRMLDKHYTQ
-128 ARLKRE
+128 LKEANKRM
-134 GKGVLV
+134 LV
-140 VIDEFGKFL
+140 VVDEFGKFL

-170 VNDPSKDILFITAL
+170 VNDPSKDILFVTAL

-222 LYLASERLQQLDLNR
+222 LYLASERLQQLELNKE
-237 PVEQQEELY
+237 VEHFDELFR
-246 QVILQSKCI
+246 VIVESKCI
-255 QHTSLINRD
+255 QHTQLVNPEFAR
-264 FVDSLLPFD
+264 SLLPFD

-279 LTRALQEYGQN
+279 LTKALQEYGQN

-300 NDYLSIRDFDRTKS
+300 NDYLSIRDFDRGKS
-314 PYYTLASVYDYLLHD
+314 PYYTLGSVYDYLLHD
-329 YYSYLTTRYNPHYNQ
+329 YYSYLTTRHNPHFNQ
-344 WVDIREA
+344 WLDIRDA

-362 VEGAIRMIKS
+362 VEGAVRIIKA

-379 ASGSGIIDFDFVKS
+379 VPGSATIDFDFVKS
-393 YARYALHIEKPEEI
+393 YARYALNIGQPEEI
-407 ITALENNKIIL
+407 ITALENHKIIL

-427 VFKGTDVDI
+427 IFKGTDVDI
-436 SVEIQEAEVPS
+436 AAAIRDAEVPA

-454 LHEYFNLYP
+454 LNEYFDLYP
-463 LQAKEYFYR
+463 LQAKEYFYE
-472 KGTPRFFLFK
+472 KGTSRFFVFK
-482 LTDSPWVDMQEIE
+482 LTDAPWIDMQEIE

-508 TEQELQEASKA
+508 TEAELQKVSADCK
-519 CREAVLFCYYKNTKA
+519 EAVLFCYYKNTKT

-539 TLILKIEVARGKFYN
+539 TLILKIEVAKGTYFN
-554 DKVAVKEFDDQIFHY
+554 DKVAVKEFEEQIFYY
-569 KQELNSC
+569 KQELNSY
-576 VKDSLFRGD
+576 VKDSLFRND
-585 LNLLWYYRGEKIV
+585 PNLLWYYRGERVV
-598 LQGHKALNRQ
+598 LDGHKALNR
-608 LTLIAEDVYPDT
+608 LLSRIAVEVYPDT
-620 PVFKNESVN
+620 PVFRNESVN

-634 SQLSLARK
+634 SQMSLARK
-642 VFLKML
+642 VFLKMM
-648 VNNPGLPDLGIEKF
+648 VNNPGIADFGIEKF

-672 LANTGIHREESGH
+672 MSKPGIHIAEAGRY
-685 FRFSAPSEESA
+685 RFSAPTEPT
-696 FQGLWKYCLGF
+696 FWGLWEYGLEF
-707 IDYTK
+707 IDYSK

-730 GMKQGFIDIWV
+730 GMKQGFIDLWI
-741 PVFLYLNRDQFALF
+741 PVFLYLNRDRFALF
-755 DEYGYIAKIDA
+755 DEYGYIARIDA

-773 KRPANFEIKGFDISG
+773 KRPSNFEIKGFDISG

-800 RDLEETDKADSTTF
+800 RDLDETDRADSGTF

-829 AYAKKTNR
+829 VYAKKTNR
-837 ISKKAKNLR
+837 ISKKAKALR

-854 PEKTFFEDVPEALG
+854 PEKTFFEDIPEALG
-868 YSIDELVKHPEQVDP
+868 YTIDGLVKHPEQVDP

-910 LDEIVGEKLEYREY
+910 LDEVVGEKLEYEVYRK
-924 SVKIRERYK
+924 KIQERYR
-933 NLKEYLLQPKQKRFY
+933 NLKEHLLQPKQKRFY
-948 IQIKLDL
+948 IQVRLDL

-965 ARVLMGQALNEMA
+965 ARVLMGHALNEMA

-988 LRDAFHELDE
+988 LKDAFHELDE
-998 LNTLSHEDIDP
+998 LNTLSREDIDP
-1009 DKEEVFSVEI
+1009 DKEEVFSVEV
-1019 STFQTGTQKK
+1019 SAFRTGTQKK
-1029 TLRLMNNSLNSE
+1029 TLRLMNNSLNSK
-1041 IEKEIKDKL
+1041 IEEEIKRRLPGNDR
-1050 SCDDHNLR
+1050 NLR